1 MNILFT
7 IYLSIFGLLFMFST
21 NEKDEPK
28 KMCLL
33 ADIINELGSKE
44 TTCHPNEKY
53 MIIEKNKDQR

>member
-1 MNILFT
+1 
-7 IYLSIFGLLFMFST
+7 MFST